1 MLFGKY
7 ASRKS
12 EAKFG
17 SLWDAKPH
25 VAICPAIQPPSGRVV
40 YDLSQCN
47 RHGTILQATPDVAW
61 NRTAGISRVGFTNA
75 TGQRISFPQISLS
88 DFTLSMWVYI
98 TSIPA
103 SGSVLFDDNTA
114 AGSYAFY
121 FDASAIYFRVPAGFV
136 SQSFTMPTGRW
147 IHVAAIRRGSALT
160 AYVERR
166 LVASLTL
173 AGTFTLS
180 SFGGVD
186 DNFVAFSL
194 NGAIADA
201 SVYAL
206 PLTVQDVQKMWCQI
220 GAMFAPKLA
229 VNFGASSGNRR
240 RRLLVGAGS

>member
-25 VAICPAIQPPSGRVV
+25 VAICPAIQSPSGLNT
-40 YDLSQCN
+40 YDFSRCN
-47 RHGTILQATPDVAW
+47 RHGEIRGSTPDVAW
-61 NRTAGISRVGFTNA
+61 NRTVGINRVGFNNA
-75 TGQRISFPQISLS
+75 IGQRIAFQQISLD

-98 TSIPA
+98 NSIPA
-103 SGSVLFDDNTA
+103 SGSVLFDDNNT

-136 SQSFTMPTGRW
+136 SQTFTMPTGRW
-147 IHVAAIRRGSALT
+147 IHVAAIRRGSALN

-166 LVASLTL
+166 LVASLIL
-173 AGTFTLS
+173 SGTFTLS

-186 DNFVAFSL
+186 DNFATFSL
-194 NGAIADA
+194 NGSIAEA
-201 SVYAL
+201 AVYSL
-206 PLTVQDVQKMWCQI
+206 PLSVQDVQKMGCQI
-220 GAMFAPKLA
+220 GAMFLPKRA
-229 VNFGASSGNRR
+229 VNYGSAVNRR
-240 RRLLVGAGS
+240 RRLLLGAT